1 MILSSSTIEAVVEE
15 LRRIADAPGVAAL
28 IVALTSLKPGDRLI
42 IARDETEIY
51 NDLISWRATL
61 KYRTDNG
68 PVDVQYDMAEL
79 YELYNLVER
88 GPHWDSIIDIR
99 IVRARWSE
107 GPLTVEEA
115 EQM

>member
-1 MILSSSTIEAVVEE
+1 
-15 LRRIADAPGVAAL
+15 
-28 IVALTSLKPGDRLI
+28 
-42 IARDETEIY
+42 
-51 NDLISWRATL
+51 
-61 KYRTDNG
+61 
-68 PVDVQYDMAEL
+68 MAEL

-99 IVRARWSE
+99 IVRAGWSD

>member
-1 MILSSSTIEAVVEE
+1 MILSSSTIEAVVEG
-15 LRRIADAPGVAAL
+15 LRRIADSRGAAAL

-42 IARDETEIY
+42 IARDEAEMY
-51 NDLISWRATL
+51 DDLISWRATV
-61 KYRTDNG
+61 KFRTENG

-79 YELYNLVER
+79 YQLHNLVEH

-99 IVRARWSE
+99 IVRARLSD
-107 GPLTVEEA
+107 GPLTIEEA

>member
-51 NDLISWRATL
+51 DDLISWRATL

-68 PVDVQYDMAEL
+68 RSMFSTTWRSFMSCTTWSNAVLTGTASSTS
-79 YELYNLVER
+79 
-88 GPHWDSIIDIR
+88 GSCG
-99 IVRARWSE
+99 RAGATDR
-107 GPLTVEEA
+107 
-115 EQM
+115 